1 MAASEL
7 GAVVIGAG
15 AAGLGAAHA
24 LATRGV
30 ELALVD
36 AGDRP
41 GGVMR
46 SERIGGFLVERGPN
60 TAMIKAPALELLRRL
75 GLEAALVSARPES
88 RRRCIFHA
96 GRLEPLP
103 AGPLAAARTPLLSAR
118 GKLRVLAEPFVRRG
132 DPTGE
137 SVAEFATRRL
147 GAEAAERL
155 VGTFLVGVYAGD
167 ERRLGAE
174 AVFPSL
180 VALEREHGSLV
191 RGALAGLRGPRSSPR
206 GLSGIFSTADGLGG
220 LAESLAR
227 GVGGELALRTRALGL
242 ARDGAGWR
250 VAVSGSSGEREL
262 RARAVVLALP
272 ADAAGAL
279 LAPADAEAAAVL
291 AGMEYAPVVSVSV
304 GVSPADVRE
313 PIEGFGFLVP
323 RTAGLRLLGCLF
335 MSRIFPARAPAGREL
350 LTCMLGGVRWPE
362 AVDAPDDAL
371 LAALRADLDRALGL
385 RGEPQP
391 LAVSRWPRAVP
402 QPGRDHPRRVAA
414 LRARIAG
421 LPGLALAGAYL
432 EGVAVADALASG
444 LRAGDS
450 IAAAS
455 ASTQTG

>member
-7 GAVVIGAG
+7 GAVVVGAG

-24 LATRGV
+24 LAARGV
-30 ELALVD
+30 EVVVVD

-41 GGVMR
+41 GGVMQ
-46 SERIGGFLVERGPN
+46 SERVGRYLVERGPN
-60 TAMIKAPALELLRRL
+60 TAMIKAPALALLRRL
-75 GLEAALVSARPES
+75 GLESALVPARPES

-118 GKLRVLAEPFVRRG
+118 GKLRLLAEPFVRRG

-137 SVAEFATRRL
+137 SVAEFAARRL

-180 VALEREHGSLV
+180 VAYERERGSLV
-191 RGALAGLRGPRSSPR
+191 RGALAGLRGPRPQR
-206 GLSGIFSTADGLGG
+206 GLRGIFSTAEGLGG
-220 LAESLAR
+220 LADSLAR
-227 GVGGELALRTRALGL
+227 RLPGELVLRTRVVGL

-250 VAVSGSSGEREL
+250 IGVSRSDGSREL
-262 RARAVVLALP
+262 RARAVVLAIP
-272 ADAAGAL
+272 ADAAAAL
-279 LAPADAEAAAVL
+279 LGPLDAEAAAAL
-291 AGMEYAPVVSVSV
+291 AGIEYAPVVSVSL
-304 GVSPADVRE
+304 GVAPEAVRE
-313 PIEGFGFLVP
+313 PLEGFGFLVP
-323 RTAGLRLLGCLF
+323 RAAGLRLLGCLF
-335 MSRIFPARAPAGREL
+335 MSRIFPGRAPAGREI
-350 LTCMLGGVRWPE
+350 LTCMLGGARWAE
-362 AVDAPDDAL
+362 AVAAPDGEL

-385 RGEPQP
+385 RGELEP

-414 LRARIAG
+414 LRARITA

-432 EGVAVADALASG
+432 DGVAVADALASG

-455 ASTQTG
+455 ASTQAG